1 MCDNHHRNFHGW
13 LLKQSKKQ
21 VLHCCMQSPAVCAVL
36 QLQILSQDDATEA
49 LIRSLLLSKAYGSF
63 LSNARGC

>member
-1 MCDNHHRNFHGW
+1 
-13 LLKQSKKQ
+13 
-21 VLHCCMQSPAVCAVL
+21 MQSPAVCAVL

-63 LSNARGC
+63 LSNARDC